1 MKDKSQIPK
10 ATAKRLPLYYR
21 FLKSLS
27 DAEVKR
33 VSSLEISESLQI
45 DSATIRRDFSH
56 FGALGRK
63 GYGYS
68 VSYLLNYF
76 SEVLHQDKEKSVIL
90 IGAGHLGSALI
101 RHNREGM
108 NSHGKIEMAF
118 DVHVPE
124 PKIGDVPIYHID
136 DLEEKIA
143 EKQIEVAIL
152 SVPNSEAKQLA
163 LRLVNAGIRG
173 ILNFTPSRLN
183 LPEEVTV
190 HDIDLAQEL
199 QFLLYL
205 LDHYR

>member
-33 VSSLEISESLQI
+33 ISSLEISESLQI
-45 DSATIRRDFSH
+45 DPATIRRDFSH
-56 FGALGRK
+56 FGALGKK

-68 VSYLLNYF
+68 VQYLLNYF
-76 SEVLHQDKEKSVIL
+76 AEVLHQDKEKPVI
-90 IGAGHLGSALI
+90 IVGAGHLGSALI
-101 RHNREGM
+101 RHNREVV
-108 NSHGKIEMAF
+108 NHHGKIEMAF
-118 DVHVPE
+118 DIHVPE
-124 PKIGDVPIYHID
+124 SKIGGIPIYHMD
-136 DLEEKIA
+136 ELEEKIA
-143 EKQIEVAIL
+143 ANGFEVAIL
-152 SVPNSEAKQLA
+152 SVPNSEAKKVAQRLA
-163 LRLVNAGIRG
+163 DAGIRG

-183 LPEEVTV
+183 VPEGVTV